1 MMSVING
8 IMKFVNLTE
17 YDKILEKTVDCVIK
31 INNSILLK
39 KEHMRKIIT
48 ILNITRIMLM
58 VNSGPA
64 KYLCK
69 NLKVD

>member
-1 MMSVING
+1 MSVING

-17 YDKILEKTVDCVIK
+17 YDKILEKIVDCVIK

-39 KEHMRKIIT
+39 KEHMRKVIT
-48 ILNITRIMLM
+48 ILNITRIMLK

-64 KYLCK
+64 KYLYK
-69 NLKVD
+69 NVKVD